1 MSTVLYIVL
10 ILLLIVILV
19 ILGKYNKLITL
30 LNSVKKAQSNIEVQL
45 NKRFNLIPNIVETV
59 KGYAKHEKGTLT
71 DITELRKNYTEEK
84 NMTMKKASQ
93 LNNRLNNLL
102 VTIEAYPELKAN
114 DNFLNLQNQLS
125 SIEEELS
132 KYRTI
137 YNDEVNRYNT
147 LVETVPSNIVA
158 AMFAFKKKDY
168 FQIDEEQ
175 KENVKVEI

>member
-158 AMFAFKKKDY
+158 AMFTFKKKDY